1 MLNWYPVSGQMFH
14 IDLTLD
20 LIPVLQSEDN
30 NTTLFD
36 MDLILLFFILKQV
49 TGAYNQKQDCF
60 TFNFSKFI
68 IYDIQTS
75 IKINTHPWLKSL
87 IKGYHSVVTHESVT

>member
-20 LIPVLQSEDN
+20 PILVLQSEDN

-49 TGAYNQKQDCF
+49 TGAYKSETG
-60 TFNFSKFI
+60 TFNFSKLI
-68 IYDIQTS
+68 IYDIHAN
-75 IKINTHPWLKSL
+75 IN
-87 IKGYHSVVTHESVT
+87 